1 MKRLACVLVLMALVF
16 AAAGAGAESGQPMDG
31 EKAAVLRFSSFA
43 GGGYDYTA
51 ETEDPSVVRCEA
63 KYEYEPNAE
72 ELDGAS
78 FDYIV
83 TFTGVKAGSTTAA
96 VHGRSPILENE
107 DYIYLAEVDEDLRVT
122 LTPVKKISTFFV
134 YRNGEIYYDSYRI
147 AMDAEGYSVSV
158 SDGKEKRFAREDADA
173 LTEVIEKY
181 DIASWDGFSGS
192 RKYVLD
198 GQGFSLE
205 IRFTDGTG
213 VEARGDNAFPEHY
226 FDAIGEIW
234 EILEKY

>member
-1 MKRLACVLVLMALVF
+1 MKRIVCALVLLTLVF
-16 AAAGAGAESGQPMDG
+16 TVFAGGAESAEPAEAEG
-31 EKAAVLRFSSFA
+31 AAVIRFSSFS
-43 GGGYDYTA
+43 GGGYEYTA
-51 ETEDPSVVRCEA
+51 EAEDPSVIQCEIR
-63 KYEYEPNAE
+63 YEYEPNAE

-78 FDYIV
+78 YDCLVILK
-83 TFTGVKAGSTTAA
+83 GMKAGSTGIT
-96 VHGRSPILENE
+96 VRGRSPILENE
-107 DYIYLAEVDEDLRVT
+107 DYIYTAEVDEDLKVT

-147 AMDAEGYSVSV
+147 CMDENGYTVSV
-158 SDGKEKRFAREDADA
+158 SERKEKRFAAEDADA
-173 LTEVIEKY
+173 LMEVIEKY

-198 GQGFSLE
+198 GEGFWLE
-205 IRFTDGTG
+205 IRFTDGTS
-213 VEARGDNAFPEHY
+213 VNARGDNAFPEHY